1 LGVESQQAASKKAGQ
16 GKTKKEEYPFQ
27 IALAAVAENHNHPKE
42 RKERSGGQ
50 VDEPNVRG
58 VVHVSLLREV

>member
-1 LGVESQQAASKKAGQ
+1 LGVESQQAATKKAGQ

-42 RKERSGGQ
+42 RK
-50 VDEPNVRG
+50 
-58 VVHVSLLREV
+58 